1 MFQTLKNV
9 KIILFAV
16 IFLKLIRIDQ
26 LYKKQYKIYFDKDAI
41 DKVFNDI
48 KKRVNI
54 VLKVIET
61 EFNKCFDS
69 NRS

>member
-61 EFNKCFDS
+61 EFNKCFNS

>member
-48 KKRVNI
+48 IK
-54 VLKVIET
+54 ES
-61 EFNKCFDS
+61 EY
-69 NRS
+69 RSKSD